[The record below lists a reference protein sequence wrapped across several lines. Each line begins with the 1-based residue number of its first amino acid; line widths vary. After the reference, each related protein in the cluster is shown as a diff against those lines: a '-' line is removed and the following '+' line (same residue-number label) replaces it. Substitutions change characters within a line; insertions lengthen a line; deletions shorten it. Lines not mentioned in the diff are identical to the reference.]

1 MLATSTAAS
10 CLRINLIKIRATST
24 NQRSTSMST
33 GLHASYFL
41 LKSEPDEFSIQHLS
55 TRKGSMEEW
64 TGVRN
69 FEARNIMRDMK
80 VGDRAFF
87 YHSSCKVPGIVG
99 TVRIAREA
107 QPDETALDPKH
118 PGYDAKSTKEQNRWD
133 AVNVR
138 LETIYPEIVT
148 LKELKAQATVDP
160 VIADMTVLKRSRLS
174 VTRVKPEEWQAV
186 GALLERKVGGED
198 ISAVST

>member
-1 MLATSTAAS
+1 
-10 CLRINLIKIRATST
+10 
-24 NQRSTSMST
+24 MST
-33 GLHASYFL
+33 ELHTSYFL
-41 LKSEPDEFSIQHLS
+41 LKSEPDEFSIHQLCS
-55 TRKGSMEEW
+55 AQGSLEEW

-69 FEARNIMRDMK
+69 FEARNILRDMK

-99 TVRIAREA
+99 TVTIAREA
-107 QPDETALDPKH
+107 QPDETALDPKNS
-118 PGYDAKSTKEQNRWD
+118 GYDAKSTKELNRWD
-133 AVNVR
+133 AVKVR

-186 GALLERKVGGED
+186 GTLLERKVSGED
-198 ISAVST
+198 ISKVLT